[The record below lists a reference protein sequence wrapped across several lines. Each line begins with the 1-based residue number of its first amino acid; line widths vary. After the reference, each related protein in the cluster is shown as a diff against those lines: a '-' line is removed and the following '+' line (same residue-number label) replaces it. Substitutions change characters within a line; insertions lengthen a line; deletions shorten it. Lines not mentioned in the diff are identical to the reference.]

1 MKIGKF
7 AILLVLGGLA
17 SGKDFCKEE
26 LQTTVED
33 ANILNNGSLF
43 TSAGDNYPKGTY
55 WITATGLWKVCPC
68 LSAQCIR
75 ICDKDY
81 ITSILKAYDNEKGV
95 PLIPIPWKEVFGIDA
110 PEVTPTDSLQ
120 RVHNAKCDGLA
131 GFLDQE
137 DFKILEN
144 GKLLKYR
151 TETHDALHY
160 CIHQVEGNAIYLL
173 QCADDDVRYEE
184 TLPLRYSLYPPF
196 FIFSCIFLIF
206 TVLAYVYSPQHN
218 SFHAKCVVF
227 HSTCLAVFF
236 VALSVDFLYDSV
248 KNKGLCFFIGYT
260 TFYFHL
266 ASVFWLNSMCVDV
279 FCSFKGIVLTQTHF
293 VISHLYSFGTPL
305 VSVAVALHFNL
316 IGGDSLLNSRLGES
330 LCWLQESTALWL
342 YFHGPI
348 LVLLLANTFLLFAT
362 YYTRRERTTDELTAR
377 KEQEQHEWRMECLI
391 LMLLACF
398 DWISEVVSRTVEI
411 WIFIDLFNASRGV
424 LIFGILV
431 CANRKMRKVLSDRLC
446 KTTNNQAI

>member
-1 MKIGKF
+1 MKISIF
-7 AILLVLGGLA
+7 AILLVLGLA

-26 LQTTVED
+26 LQTSVED
-33 ANILNNGSLF
+33 ASILSNGSLF
-43 TSAGDNYPKGTY
+43 TSAGESFPRGTY
-55 WITATGLWKVCPC
+55 WITAKGLWKVCPC

-75 ICDKDY
+75 ICDNNY
-81 ITSILKAYDNEKGV
+81 ITSIIKAYDKKGV
-95 PLIPIPWKEVFGIDA
+95 QLIPIPWKEVFGIQA
-110 PEVTPTDSLQ
+110 PELTPTDNLQ
-120 RVHNAKCDGLA
+120 RVHNAKCDRLA

-144 GKLLKYR
+144 GKLFKHK
-151 TETHDALHY
+151 TEIYDAQHY
-160 CIHQVEGNAIYLL
+160 CIHQLEGNTIYLL
-173 QCADDDVRYEE
+173 QCDDDVAFEE
-184 TLPLRYSLYPPF
+184 SLPLKYSLYPPF
-196 FIFSCIFLIF
+196 FILSCISLIF
-206 TVLAYVYSPQHN
+206 TVLAYIYSPQHN

-266 ASVFWLNSMCVDV
+266 ASVFWLNSMCIDV
-279 FCSFKGIVLTQTHF
+279 FCSFKGIVLTQTHL
-293 VISHLYSFGTPL
+293 VISHVYSFGTPL
-305 VSVAVALHFNL
+305 VLVAVALHFNL

-330 LCWLQESTALWL
+330 LCWLQEITALWL

-348 LVLLLANTFLLFAT
+348 LVLLLANIFLLFAT
-362 YYTRRERTTDELTAR
+362 YSTRRERAATDETAT
-377 KEQEQHEWRMECLI
+377 KEQEKHEWRIECLI

-398 DWISEVVSRTVEI
+398 DWISEVVSRAVDI

-424 LIFGILV
+424 LIFCILV
-431 CANRKMRKVLSDRLC
+431 CANRKMRKVLSERLC